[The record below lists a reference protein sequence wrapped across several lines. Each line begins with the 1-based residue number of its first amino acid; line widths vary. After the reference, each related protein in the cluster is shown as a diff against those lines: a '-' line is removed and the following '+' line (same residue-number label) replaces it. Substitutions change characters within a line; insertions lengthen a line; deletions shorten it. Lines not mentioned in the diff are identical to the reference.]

1 MPLFSTGRTY
11 NPFASDSPAA
21 KRRRLNEAEG
31 VLTAAGFP
39 EVAGALESAADLI
52 SGTGDQVVPGSKS
65 HGFLHPAASHA
76 PALRRA
82 MVRTMRS
89 SRYRRGRRRRSTE
102 KSRTFRRVVKW
113 KESKQIVLE
122 PGTATLTA
130 GDGTTRTIRL
140 FNPWQVLSQGD
151 GATNRDGATIFCRG
165 FKLNLFF
172 SDDATNTEDY
182 DIVVTYF
189 KSVVLTDTTTGLT
202 NLDDRGITYGNT
214 TTNITNPTQGDSGV
228 AGTVNMPMYDDA
240 AEPFVGSDPVAPL
253 NTDIVKVIK
262 KWRIPMRSYGVA
274 GTQPFKRV
282 SLWCPL
288 NRIMTYENIE
298 GTLQAGQFFAQGWQ
312 YYYSIAVVGASFLAS
327 TTLCTME
334 KNTTLYWKEW

>member
-1 MPLFSTGRTY
+1 M
-11 NPFASDSPAA
+11 
-21 KRRRLNEAEG
+21 
-31 VLTAAGFP
+31 
-39 EVAGALESAADLI
+39 
-52 SGTGDQVVPGSKS
+52 
-65 HGFLHPAASHA
+65 
-76 PALRRA
+76 
-82 MVRTMRS
+82 
-89 SRYRRGRRRRSTE
+89 
-102 KSRTFRRVVKW
+102 
-113 KESKQIVLE
+113 LE